1 MDQGIGGRKK
11 VGESFT
17 SSLAPKVSIL
27 IPCYNAE
34 RWVGQAIESALAQTW
49 PNKEVIVVDDGSTDG
64 SRAVIESFGDKVSH
78 EFGPNRGGN
87 PCRNRLLELASGEWI
102 QFLDADDYLLPK
114 KVEEQLKVSGN
125 AQAVYG
131 PVLIKTEY
139 ANNQFEEVCEPEA
152 VWDIY
157 EQWLRWKVCQT
168 AGVLWQRKTLIEI
181 GGWNINFLCCQDNEL
196 TLRALKND
204 VKFNFCQHVGTIYRI
219 WSEQTV
225 CRKNP
230 NQVIFTKTQL
240 FDEMIQWLKAEK
252 FLKQNHLAAA
262 GQASFEMARTLAK
275 TSLISASIYAKK
287 QKKKGL
293 WNPVG
298 PAAPEYFKHFM
309 KFCGYEMAE
318 LAATT
323 TRNIRGLLNI

>member
-1 MDQGIGGRKK
+1 MHDQKTKI
-11 VGESFT
+11 
-17 SSLAPKVSIL
+17 SIL

-49 PNKEVIVVDDGSTDG
+49 SNKEVIVVDDGSTDG
-64 SRAVIESFGDKVSH
+64 SRAVIESYGDRIRY

-87 PCRNRLLELASGEWI
+87 PCRNRLLELASGQWV
-102 QFLDADDYLLPK
+102 QFLDADDYLLPE

-125 AQAVYG
+125 SQAVYG
-131 PVLIKTEY
+131 PVLIKTEH
-139 ANNQFEEVCEPEA
+139 ANNQFEEVCEPEPE
-152 VWDIY
+152 WDIY

-196 TLRALKND
+196 TLRALKNH
-204 VKFNFCQHVGTIYRI
+204 VKFSYCENVGTVYRI

-225 CRKNP
+225 CRKDP
-230 NQVIFTKTQL
+230 NQVIFIKTQL

-252 FLKQNHLAAA
+252 FLKQKHLAAA
-262 GQASFEMARTLAK
+262 GQASFGMARTLAK
-275 TSLISASIYAKK
+275 TSFISASIYAKK
-287 QKKKGL
+287 QKRKGL

-298 PAAPEYFKHFM
+298 PAAPEYLKHIM
-309 KFCGYEMAE
+309 KFCGYEIAE